1 MNRSWSV
8 PVRALAA
15 GIVCCANLS
24 AGEIHD
30 AVRSGD
36 VSKAKQLLAENP
48 DQVNNATQEG
58 RTALH
63 IAVYRGQVNMVEL
76 LLAHKADLRAKDNYG
91 RTPLHEA
98 IVSGS
103 KDVVGLLLAR
113 KADVNAR
120 DKQGGTPLHWAVGR
134 DNTAL
139 VMLLLVYK
147 PDINAR
153 DGKGHTPLDVASRL
167 ELADLLRQ
175 HGAKSGEELARM
187 ADGLT
192 RSRPDPRAR
201 PVQP

>member
-8 PVRALAA
+8 LVMALAA
-15 GIVCCANLS
+15 GMVPCANLS
-24 AGEIHD
+24 AGDIHD

-36 VSKAKQLLAENP
+36 VWKVRELLAENP

-76 LLAHKADLRAKDNYG
+76 LLARKADLRARDNYG

-98 IVSGS
+98 IVFGS
-103 KDVVGLLLAR
+103 KDVVGLLMTR

-120 DKQGGTPLHWAVGR
+120 DKQGSTPLHEAVRRGSA
-134 DNTAL
+134 TL
-139 VMLLLVYK
+139 VMLLLAYK
-147 PDINAR
+147 PDVNAR
-153 DGKGHTPLDVASRL
+153 DSKGRTPLDVASRL
-167 ELADLLRQ
+167 ELADLLHQ

-192 RSRPDPRAR
+192 RSRAEPRAR